1 MTRTRPERADKAR
14 NRARILASA
23 SEAFA
28 ISGLDVQMDE
38 IAVRAGVG
46 VGTLYGHFATKD
58 ALMLALIERKYKM
71 LLDIAQ
77 VGVRRDDAEPFD
89 ILADVLRQSAAITAA
104 DAGTRDALMRADEAM
119 LAAIAETIANLSDTV
134 QLLIDRAQASNAVRS
149 DLTANDISLLMHGV
163 AATMGYPNRDWRR
176 FIELALD
183 GIRASSGPKT

>member
-1 MTRTRPERADKAR
+1 MTPTRPERADKAR

-58 ALMLALIERKYKM
+58 ALMLALIERKYEM

-77 VGVRRDDAEPFD
+77 VGVGRDNAEPFD

-119 LAAIAETIANLSDTV
+119 LAPIAETIARLSDTV
-134 QLLIDRAQASNAVRS
+134 QLLIDRARASNAVRS

-176 FIELALD
+176 FLELALD
-183 GIRASSGPKT
+183 GIRGSSGPKT